1 MKIIILGAGIS
12 GVSLAYYLQKFK
24 KVKEI
29 TILEKEKIPGGLLRS
44 FNCNGIAYDIG
55 PHIIFSKHK
64 DILEK
69 NIKILG
75 KNITKIRRSNKIIFK
90 NRYIKYPF
98 ENELSKLPKDKLEYC
113 LHTFLNNPFENYD
126 YNNMLQFFLKIFG
139 EGITKTYLEPYNQK
153 IWKFDPSFMD
163 TQMVERIPKPP
174 KIDIINS
181 ARG

>member
-75 KNITKIRRSNKIIFK
+75 KNVTKIRRSNKIIFK
-90 NRYIKYPF
+90 NRYLIIH
-98 ENELSKLPKDKLEYC
+98 SK
-113 LHTFLNNPFENYD
+113 
-126 YNNMLQFFLKIFG
+126 
-139 EGITKTYLEPYNQK
+139 ITIITICCN
-153 IWKFDPSFMD
+153 SF
-163 TQMVERIPKPP
+163 
-174 KIDIINS
+174 
-181 ARG
+181 